1 MRIFLSIVFYSCHTS
16 IIQSCSCCIGI
27 SFLTFLLYLI
37 PGNPRKVVPVEDL
50 DEENVGGEGS
60 LEVMEGVIEED
71 YVDDDDDYCKHLFIH
86 SV

>member
-1 MRIFLSIVFYSCHTS
+1 M
-16 IIQSCSCCIGI
+16 
-27 SFLTFLLYLI
+27 
-37 PGNPRKVVPVEDL
+37 EDL

-86 SV
+86 YSFNLFHFANAYF

>member
-1 MRIFLSIVFYSCHTS
+1 
-16 IIQSCSCCIGI
+16 
-27 SFLTFLLYLI
+27 
-37 PGNPRKVVPVEDL
+37 VEDL